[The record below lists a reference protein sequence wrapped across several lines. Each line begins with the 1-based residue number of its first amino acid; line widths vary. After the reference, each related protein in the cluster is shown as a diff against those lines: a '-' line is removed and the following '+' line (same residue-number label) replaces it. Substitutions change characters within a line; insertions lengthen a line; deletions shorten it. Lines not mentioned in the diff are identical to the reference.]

1 MNVAID
7 ATPLSAGVGG
17 IARYTAELHRALAAV
32 SPDDRYTL
40 LSDQPFPGRTTAL
53 PDNWFDRRWWLAGL
67 PREMRRIG
75 AELFH
80 GTHFSV
86 PYLPLRPSV
95 MTIHDLSPWKDP
107 RWHCAAQRVRRRAP
121 FLAGLGIATLI
132 VTPSEAV
139 RAEVIGRWCI
149 SPGRVVAVPLAASAH
164 FRPAS
169 NPRGDYFLYVGALEP
184 RKNLPMLIEAWRA
197 VRNTRE
203 IDLVLAGKRRADF
216 PELPDEPGLRVL
228 GEVSE
233 ADLPALYSGATACLY
248 PSLYE
253 GFGLPV
259 LEAMQCGAAV
269 IASRD
274 AAISEVAAG
283 AAVQV
288 DASDT
293 RGWAEAMLSAASNP
307 AWTETLRT
315 RSLLRARSFSWERTA
330 RLTRQVYE
338 EALLRFGS

>member
-1 MNVAID
+1 M
-7 ATPLSAGVGG
+7 
-17 IARYTAELHRALAAV
+17 
-32 SPDDRYTL
+32 
-40 LSDQPFPGRTTAL
+40 
-53 PDNWFDRRWWLAGL
+53 
-67 PREMRRIG
+67 
-75 AELFH
+75 
-80 GTHFSV
+80 
-86 PYLPLRPSV
+86 
-95 MTIHDLSPWKDP
+95 
-107 RWHCAAQRVRRRAP
+107 
-121 FLAGLGIATLI
+121 
-132 VTPSEAV
+132 
-139 RAEVIGRWCI
+139 
-149 SPGRVVAVPLAASAH
+149 AVPLAASAH

-184 RKNLPMLIEAWRA
+184 RKNLPLLIEAWRT
-197 VRNTRE
+197 VRNACG

-228 GEVSE
+228 GEVPE